1 VAFSWN
7 PKTKRSSNSLTLT
20 SLHFAFS
27 NSQDVISFGS
37 LAFVVSLSATV
48 SSHGK
53 ITSPTPRDP
62 GDASL
67 AARGKA
73 VTNNIKGDLT
83 SHVEGLPEAAKT
95 DLTYKAAD
103 YNLWLCRELQFADN
117 KANVR
122 TYTAGHAVHF
132 DVKIVVRHT
141 GTANMSIVDMKS
153 NKIVKQL
160 LQWDQY
166 ADEKQKTLPATN
178 TAFDV
183 TIPSDLKGAC
193 ATAGDCV
200 YHFPFRKMT
209 R

>member
-1 VAFSWN
+1 
-7 PKTKRSSNSLTLT
+7 
-20 SLHFAFS
+20 
-27 NSQDVISFGS
+27 
-37 LAFVVSLSATV
+37 
-48 SSHGK
+48 
-53 ITSPTPRDP
+53 
-62 GDASL
+62 L
-67 AARGKA
+67 AACGKA

-103 YNLWLCRELQFADN
+103 YNLWLCRGLQFADN

-160 LQWDQY
+160 LYWDRY
-166 ADEKQKTLPATN
+166 ADENLKTLPAN
-178 TAFDV
+178 NKAFNV
-183 TIPSDLKGAC
+183 MIPSDLQGAC
-193 ATAGDCV
+193 GTAGDCV
-200 YHFPFRKMT
+200 SHFPP
-209 R
+209 